1 MQTVLRPLL
10 YTIGIP
16 LFLAACN
23 SEKNPTDPIDPVEDP
38 KLTTIVA
45 TASDSVLD
53 IGQRLTLTASGKD
66 QFSNN
71 ISISDIKWSTSTP
84 AIVSVND
91 SGFVN
96 GITAGTGKVTATS
109 GGKSGEYTLRV
120 KPIPS
125 VVLNEAESS
134 GGSPG
139 DWVELYNN
147 SDASVDISGWVFKDN
162 DDSHIYILPAT
173 TTIAAKGFLV
183 LEESQFGFG
192 LGGNESV
199 RLFNKYGAV
208 VDSFSWATHAPITY
222 GRCADGVG
230 AVIATFGSSKGAP
243 NICESPAPTAEAWP
257 GIGTDVVTV
266 SAKDA
271 YSSNMSGL
279 VYEAGT
285 GGKPNV
291 LWAAQNGPGRIFKLI
306 WNGTIWTSDTEND
319 WGAGKLVHYSNG
331 TDEPDSE
338 GITYAASSAGGLYI
352 SSERNNKSSSISN
365 NVILRYDPAAA
376 GTALS
381 ALNEWDITADIP
393 VVGANL
399 GIEAITWVPDTYLTA
414 NNFYDE
420 SRSKVYN
427 PADYPNHADGL
438 FFVGVEGNGNVYAY
452 ALNHS
457 NNTFTRVATFA
468 SGFPG
473 VMSLEFDRELNK
485 LWVTCDDTCGNE
497 SAIFAIDGSTG
508 SASYGKFKIVNL
520 YSRPSTLPNV
530 NNEGFALEYGSACV
544 GGNRAVFWVDDN
556 ETDGYSIRRGS
567 VRCEGR

>member
-1 MQTVLRPLL
+1 MRTILRPVYGIGVALL
-10 YTIGIP
+10 
-16 LFLAACN
+16 LSACN
-23 SEKNPTDPIDPVEDP
+23 SNNDPTDPLNPDEDP
-38 KLTTIVA
+38 KLTTVIA
-45 TASDSVLD
+45 MASDSVLD

-66 QFSNN
+66 QFSDN
-71 ISISDIKWSTSTP
+71 ISISDLTWSTSTP
-84 AIVSVND
+84 AIITVND

-96 GITAGTGKVTATS
+96 GLSAGTGKIIATS
-109 GGKSGEYTLRV
+109 GDKSGEYTVRV
-120 KPIPS
+120 KPIPA

-134 GGSPG
+134 GGNPG

-147 SDASVDISGWVFKDN
+147 SDVAVDISGWVFKDN
-162 DDSHIYILPAT
+162 DDSHIYTLPTT

-183 LEESQFGFG
+183 LEESQFDFG

-208 VDSFSWATHAPITY
+208 ADSFSWAGHAPITY

-230 AVIATFGSSKGAP
+230 TVIATFGSSKGAP

-257 GIGTDVVTV
+257 GIGTDIVTV

-285 GGKPNV
+285 GGKPDV
-291 LWAAQNGPGRIFKLI
+291 LWASQNGPGRIFKLI

-331 TDEPDSE
+331 TGEPDSE

-352 SSERNNKSSSISN
+352 SSERNNKSSSISK

-381 ALNEWDITADIP
+381 ALNKWDITADIP

-399 GIEAITWVPDTYLTA
+399 GIEAITWIPDTYLTA
-414 NNFYDE
+414 SNFYDE
-420 SRSKVYN
+420 SKSKVYN

-497 SAIFAIDGSTG
+497 SAVFAIDGNAASST
-508 SASYGKFKIVNL
+508 YRKFKAVNV

-530 NNEGFALEYGSACV
+530 NNEGFALEYGSACI

-567 VRCEGR
+567 IRCEGM